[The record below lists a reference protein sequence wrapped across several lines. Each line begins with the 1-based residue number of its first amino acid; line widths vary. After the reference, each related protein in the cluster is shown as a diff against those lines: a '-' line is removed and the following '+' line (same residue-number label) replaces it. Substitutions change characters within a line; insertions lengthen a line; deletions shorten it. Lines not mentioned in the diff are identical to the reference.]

1 MNLKNII
8 YLYAFILIADLNA
21 EVNISNQVDND
32 HRIRNFAFSGPF
44 QHDVNMDSLSRIINA
59 KHYSFTFSL

>member
-32 HRIRNFAFSGPF
+32 HRTMILNIYTILFGVWNSTRRQTPLCSV
-44 QHDVNMDSLSRIINA
+44 D
-59 KHYSFTFSL
+59 Y

>member
-32 HRIRNFAFSGPF
+32 HRIRSFAFSGPF
-44 QHDVNMDSLSRIINA
+44 
-59 KHYSFTFSL
+59 